1 MVWSHDG
8 SLCIYR
14 ETTGVRVFDMETYCR
29 SLPFTRRK
37 TMRFAIDL
45 PRVVAVSVSP
55 RIKWLVTITPYKSAP
70 NLQIWDL
77 ATGTLHFELVQKSFA
92 RSVALPSWPHR

>member
-1 MVWSHDG
+1 MWSHDG

-37 TMRFAIDL
+37 AMRFALDL

-55 RIKWLVTITPYKSAP
+55 RIKW
-70 NLQIWDL
+70 
-77 ATGTLHFELVQKSFA
+77 
-92 RSVALPSWPHR
+92 